1 MNVDSCEI
9 KDMDDGTYEIDFK
22 LPFRGPYQ
30 LRFLKNDKSV
40 WKGFDPVLLR
50 AVQGDTPSLEFEFD
64 DFKLGDSVIQF
75 KVKEN
80 ILQQKKNRYVSLFLK
95 NPTTEGLSGE
105 QKKIIEKLT
114 TDKWKNWM
122 REHLTNLMNT
132 MDLEKDSWGDYE
144 KRAQE
149 LLDSF
154 YQNLPFLQKGQAT
167 QFVSI
172 NDEQMD
178 WTHYNQEKLK
188 EFTKTTPEKPKKDLG
203 KFTFDFVDPN
213 AITVRPRRYPADFW
227 TWIRSLIVEAKQK
240 PGYKIDK
247 DGNIRLYFDQHIV
260 VREYVDK
267 DSLNL
272 VRVRDIVNYGKH
284 QMSVA
289 QRFIFEILQELN
301 KLPDYHLAK
310 NTLHTSSK
318 LIFAKM
324 KKINDTFVN
333 YSKRYGEPQDEATEK
348 METDFHDVLLSLKR
362 EYLMLIKNM
371 NEGFQD
377 ILKNELKL
385 SKEQILDI
393 SLFSSFYK
401 FDLNELQKGW
411 LVINGYE
418 LSSKDRKI
426 HVYEFLFENQFGKL
440 SNSYEILVPINQ
452 YFDSAIYKGKLS
464 LKTSSDRA
472 RTGLI
477 CPFKMAYI
485 KFNHVLFEAIRT
497 GSLPGIDAEDSFT
510 RRDIASDNAMELLTA
525 LAANHAKRFSREELK
540 SLNEPLRIPI
550 TSVCLLTPFFFG
562 KREDRQTFEQ
572 QQSIIDII
580 NGEKIKKVKVD
591 LHDFLDPLEIRIK
604 FENPT
609 FLNFGT
615 NAIIKTLMMGS
626 GYQRVVNARKWGMR
640 SFMRKINDFQH
651 RLAQRNAELR
661 QQMIQYFQGPYF
673 NTREGILYRE
683 NFTKLLINLDN
694 TMKLMNE
701 IVEKNR
707 KKVNIQ
713 EAKILNLQNKLEKKI
728 VEDWLPSFD
737 VITSVEFQ
745 YLSKIKGQ
753 VNSIIS
759 VEDTLYQIESEHKL
773 KYQEIVEVEY
783 SLISQLTQTFSAPE
797 IVPPTCWQEYFEL
810 SVLQKDIYDLFT
822 DLKELYHDR
831 EHEKFSQQ
839 VLESSEIKDIDS
851 FSIPVRILLLSFHIG
866 EQTHFNC
873 KSGKDRTGMMAEHC
887 LEFVELHAEYGE
899 YPRVRAEKEKYNKH
913 RQQIQQTLSMNGSTL
928 DITQMNQGIP
938 GSKID
943 QSMSGR
949 FQEGWYR
956 KYRGLSKLGK
966 VKFATKDEW
975 YKYMK

>member
-1 MNVDSCEI
+1 
-9 KDMDDGTYEIDFK
+9 
-22 LPFRGPYQ
+22 
-30 LRFLKNDKSV
+30 
-40 WKGFDPVLLR
+40 
-50 AVQGDTPSLEFEFD
+50 
-64 DFKLGDSVIQF
+64 
-75 KVKEN
+75 
-80 ILQQKKNRYVSLFLK
+80 
-95 NPTTEGLSGE
+95 
-105 QKKIIEKLT
+105 
-114 TDKWKNWM
+114 
-122 REHLTNLMNT
+122 
-132 MDLEKDSWGDYE
+132 
-144 KRAQE
+144 
-149 LLDSF
+149 
-154 YQNLPFLQKGQAT
+154 
-167 QFVSI
+167 
-172 NDEQMD
+172 
-178 WTHYNQEKLK
+178 
-188 EFTKTTPEKPKKDLG
+188 
-203 KFTFDFVDPN
+203 
-213 AITVRPRRYPADFW
+213 
-227 TWIRSLIVEAKQK
+227 
-240 PGYKIDK
+240 
-247 DGNIRLYFDQHIV
+247 
-260 VREYVDK
+260 
-267 DSLNL
+267 
-272 VRVRDIVNYGKH
+272 
-284 QMSVA
+284 
-289 QRFIFEILQELN
+289 
-301 KLPDYHLAK
+301 
-310 NTLHTSSK
+310 
-318 LIFAKM
+318 
-324 KKINDTFVN
+324 
-333 YSKRYGEPQDEATEK
+333 
-348 METDFHDVLLSLKR
+348 
-362 EYLMLIKNM
+362 
-371 NEGFQD
+371 
-377 ILKNELKL
+377 
-385 SKEQILDI
+385 
-393 SLFSSFYK
+393 
-401 FDLNELQKGW
+401 
-411 LVINGYE
+411 
-418 LSSKDRKI
+418 
-426 HVYEFLFENQFGKL
+426 
-440 SNSYEILVPINQ
+440 
-452 YFDSAIYKGKLS
+452 
-464 LKTSSDRA
+464 
-472 RTGLI
+472 
-477 CPFKMAYI
+477 
-485 KFNHVLFEAIRT
+485 
-497 GSLPGIDAEDSFT
+497 
-510 RRDIASDNAMELLTA
+510 
-525 LAANHAKRFSREELK
+525 
-540 SLNEPLRIPI
+540 
-550 TSVCLLTPFFFG
+550 
-562 KREDRQTFEQ
+562 
-572 QQSIIDII
+572 
-580 NGEKIKKVKVD
+580 
-591 LHDFLDPLEIRIK
+591 
-604 FENPT
+604 
-609 FLNFGT
+609 
-615 NAIIKTLMMGS
+615 MGS

-651 RLAQRNAELR
+651 RLALRNSELR

-701 IVEKNR
+701 IIEKNR

-728 VEDWLPSFD
+728 IEDWLPSFD

-783 SLISQLTQTFSAPE
+783 SLISQLSQTFSAPE

-887 LEFVELHAEYGE
+887 LEFVELHAQYGE